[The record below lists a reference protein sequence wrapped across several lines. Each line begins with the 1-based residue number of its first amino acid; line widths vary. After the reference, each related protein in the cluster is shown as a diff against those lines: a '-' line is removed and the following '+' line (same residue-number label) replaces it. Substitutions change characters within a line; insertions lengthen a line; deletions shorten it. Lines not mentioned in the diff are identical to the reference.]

1 MRNYEATF
9 ILDPKVTE
17 EQQASVIEKLTNLVT
32 SNSGEVVEVNN
43 WGKRRLAYEIKNNRE
58 GSYVVFK
65 FRSKK
70 EQAAEIERILRIQE
84 EVLKAILVRN

>member
-70 EQAAEIERILRIQE
+70 EQAIEIERILRIQD